1 MPCLERTVVHPQ
13 LPIGARTVAFSL
25 IEIMVVLAVVGILLA
40 LAVPVYQGYSVRAYR
55 TQAQADLLRCAQG
68 MERHASLRFSYRS
81 AIDSDADGVG
91 DLDAGSVTPNV
102 CTPTSTQYRIDLVE
116 SGIAGFLLRAS
127 AAQPG
132 NAVDG
137 DGDLALDEAGG
148 RFWDRDGDGDFGPGE
163 DRW

>member
-1 MPCLERTVVHPQ
+1 MA
-13 LPIGARTVAFSL
+13 ARGFTLVELMAVL
-25 IEIMVVLAVVGILLA
+25 GILAILAVIA
-40 LAVPVYQGYSVRAYR
+40 TPMYTRYSVGTYRAA
-55 TQAQADLLRCAQG
+55 AQADLLRCAQG
-68 MERHASLRFSYRS
+68 MERHAGLRFSYRS

-91 DLDAGSVTPNV
+91 DMDSGPVTPNV
-102 CTPTSTQYRIDLVE
+102 CTPTSTHYRIDLVE
-116 SGIAGFLLRAS
+116 SGGAGFLLRAS

-137 DGDLALDEAGG
+137 DGDLALDEVGG

>member
-1 MPCLERTVVHPQ
+1 MAGRGFT
-13 LPIGARTVAFSL
+13 L
-25 IEIMVVLAVVGILLA
+25 IELMAVLGVLAILAA
-40 LAVPVYQGYSVRAYR
+40 LATPVYTRYSVGTQRAM
-55 TQAQADLLRCAQG
+55 AQSDLMRCAQG
-68 MERHASLRFSYRS
+68 MERHASLRFSYLA

-91 DLDAGSVTPNV
+91 DMDSGPVTPNI
-102 CTPTSTQYRIDLVE
+102 CTPASTRYRIDLVE